1 MAGSVIQAT
10 KKVEFEDCLWMRN
23 QLKARNGLQKGLHF
37 IWGSIPGADS
47 LMDRLNSNL
56 LRFAWLPGFMQ
67 GAGFDSLQW

>member
-1 MAGSVIQAT
+1 MDREPPKGSKWPA
-10 KKVEFEDCLWMRN
+10 E
-23 QLKARNGLQKGLHF
+23 GLHY

-47 LMDRLNSNL
+47 PMGRLNSNL